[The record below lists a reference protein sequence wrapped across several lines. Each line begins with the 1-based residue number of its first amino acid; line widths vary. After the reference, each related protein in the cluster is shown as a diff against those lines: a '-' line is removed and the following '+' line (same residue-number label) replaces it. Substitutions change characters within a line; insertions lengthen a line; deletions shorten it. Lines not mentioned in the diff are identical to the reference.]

1 MKKQYTFLCVSSYF
15 KGEAFISACK
25 AAGNKVYLVTSLK
38 LKDEAWPW
46 EDIEDVFYMQ
56 EENNGLWNMDHLI
69 NAVAFKM
76 RSIHFDRF
84 VALDD
89 FDVEKVAALREQ
101 FRIPG
106 MGGTTSRYFRDKLAM
121 RVKAKIEGVPVP
133 AFTALFNDDDINQYL
148 TEVSPPWMIKPR
160 SEASAAGIKKVEN
173 AEDFWQHINE
183 LGDERHKYLVE
194 KYAPGQVFHVDA
206 LTYNS
211 KVVFS
216 RVSGYVDAPFD
227 VAHGGG
233 IFRSQTLDFKDASN
247 KALTALNKKVLNA
260 FGMEYSASHTE
271 FIRSHETGEYLF
283 LETSSRV
290 GGANLAEMVECAS
303 GINLWAEWA
312 RLETAKVRNEDY
324 KAPEDTKNHAGIVV
338 SLSRYEHPDTS
349 RFQDKELVWRM
360 NKPWHIGLI
369 VKADNT
375 KKVSKLLE
383 NYTKEIADHY
393 HASAPAPDTAI

>member
-1 MKKQYTFLCVSSYF
+1 MKKQITFLCVSSYF
-15 KGEAFISACK
+15 KGEAFITACK

-46 EDIEDVFYMQ
+46 DDIEDVFYMQ
-56 EENNGLWNMDHLI
+56 EEDNGVWNMDHLI

-76 RSIHFDRF
+76 RNIHFDRF

-121 RVKAKIEGVPVP
+121 RVKAKMEGVPVP
-133 AFTALFNDDDINQYL
+133 DFSALFNDEEIEEYL
-148 TEVSPPWMIKPR
+148 SKVAPPWMIKPR
-160 SEASAAGIKKVEN
+160 SEASAAGIKKITSVE
-173 AEDFWQHINE
+173 EFWHHVNE

-194 KYAPGQVFHVDA
+194 KFAPGQVFHVDA
-206 LTYNS
+206 LTFNS

-233 IFRSQTLDFKDASN
+233 IFRSQTLDFKDVSN
-247 KALTALNKKVLNA
+247 KALATLNKKVLKA

-290 GGANLAEMVECAS
+290 GGANLAEMVEFAS
-303 GINLWAEWA
+303 GVNLWVEWA
-312 RLETAKVRNEDY
+312 KLESAKVRNEEY
-324 KAPEDTKNHAGIVV
+324 VAPEDSKGHAGIVV
-338 SLSRYEHPDTS
+338 SLSRFEHPDTS
-349 RFQDKELVWRM
+349 QFQDDELVWRM

-369 VKADNT
+369 VKAENT
-375 KKVSKLLE
+375 GKVTELLGS
-383 NYTKEIADHY
+383 YATKIGKEY
-393 HASAPAPDTAI
+393 HASAPAPDSAI

>member
-15 KGEAFISACK
+15 KGEAFISACR

-56 EENNGLWNMDHLI
+56 EEENGVWNLDHLVT
-69 NAVAFKM
+69 AVAYKM
-76 RSIHFDRF
+76 RNIHFDRF

-121 RVKAKIEGVPVP
+121 RVKAKMEGVPVP
-133 AFTALFNDDDINQYL
+133 EFSALFNDEDIQNFL
-148 TEVSPPWMIKPR
+148 SEVPGPWMIKPR
-160 SEASAAGIKKVEN
+160 SEASAAGIKKITS
-173 AEDFWQHINE
+173 AEEFWQHVNE

-194 KYAPGQVFHVDA
+194 KFAPGQVFHVDA

-233 IFRSQTLDFKDASN
+233 IFRSQTLDFKDVSN
-247 KALTALNKKVLNA
+247 KALTTLNKKVLKA

-271 FIRSHETGEYLF
+271 FIHCHETGEYLF

-290 GGANLAEMVECAS
+290 GGANLAEMVEFAS
-303 GINLWAEWA
+303 GVNLWTEWA
-312 RLETAKVRNEDY
+312 KLESAKVRNEDY
-324 KAPEDTKNHAGIVV
+324 RAPQDTRSHAGIIV

-349 RFQDKELVWRM
+349 RFKDDELVWRM

-369 VKADNT
+369 VKTDDT
-375 KKVSKLLE
+375 EKVTELL
-383 NYTKEIADHY
+383 NGYTTIIGNEY